1 MKLKDVSFLI
11 RVYSVLMSNDKVR
24 SPLTDMINI
33 FLTLH
38 EIVFRIK
45 YIKKISI
52 NEIKKIL
59 MLENGLRKLFRINEI
74 KIIMSVT
81 GVHNKATY

>member
-11 RVYSVLMSNDKVR
+11 RVYSVFMSNDKVR

-59 MLENGLRKLFRINEI
+59 MLEHGLRKLFRINEI
-74 KIIMSVT
+74 KIIMPVT